1 MNNLYFGPNFAF
13 WGTALGRFSQCF
25 FYCFVVGQP
34 WWPTFLLS
42 QSQLKGRRIIGEK
55 RVLYVSEIYS
65 ENLDE
70 ENLLVEM
77 GNGCA

>member
-25 FYCFVVGQP
+25 FIVLS
-34 WWPTFLLS
+34 WPTFLLS

-55 RVLYVSEIYS
+55 RFLYVSEIYS

-77 GNGCA
+77 GNGRA